1 MRDATSESRQPL
13 PPRRPQLAERIV
25 ARRRNP
31 LFRQLA
37 LLLGVDIPGSVVV
50 GDDFRLYHR
59 GRGVVIHPLVTF
71 GDRCRVF
78 HNVTVGR
85 SDPYVPDVAGS
96 RAGVHFEDD
105 VWLCAG
111 AVVLGGREMLTVGRG
126 TIVAA
131 NAVLTCS
138 TGEWEIWGGV
148 PARKIGQR

>member
-1 MRDATSESRQPL
+1 VSDTVPEGRRPL
-13 PPRRPQLAERIV
+13 PLRKPQLAERIV

-31 LFRQLA
+31 VFRQLA

-50 GDDFRLYHR
+50 GNDFRLYHR
-59 GRGVVIHPLVTF
+59 GRGVVIHPLANF

-85 SDPYVPDVAGS
+85 SDPYLPEDA
-96 RAGVHFEDD
+96 RANGGVHVEDD

-111 AVVLGGREMLTVGRG
+111 AVVLAGGETLTVGRG

-131 NAVLTCS
+131 NAVLTRS